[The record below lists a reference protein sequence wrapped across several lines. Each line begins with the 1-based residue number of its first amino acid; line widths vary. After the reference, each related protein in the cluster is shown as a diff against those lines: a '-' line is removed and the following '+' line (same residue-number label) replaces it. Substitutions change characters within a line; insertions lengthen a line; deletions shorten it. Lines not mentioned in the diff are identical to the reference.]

1 MERSAQVEQGIVILG
16 TAIPSREQLLDTRDL
31 FARLFQIQR
40 QQVGIDRQQ
49 RRQSHARL
57 RHCRHQGLELHDGAL
72 RVGQRLEHGARGE
85 HLGGLVP
92 RGGDGGRPCSLR
104 LGIDGRQSQVG
115 VVEHVPR
122 VAATGMQGLDVVL
135 KADDGIGQALERSR
149 RKAHGGLHQ
158 HGQLCADA
166 VQYIPGPRFIEHGQ
180 AGIDAAHQFGPVVET

>member
-85 HLGGLVP
+85 HLGGLMP
-92 RGGDGGRPCSLR
+92 FAGDSHWPWRLR
-104 LGIDGRQSQVG
+104 LDIDGRQSQIG